1 MALASA
7 ITSIASS
14 VVGIPFAIAG
24 SVLEYEQGK
33 ANAQMQEDQ
42 MNYNKRL
49 AQREAAIQEDET
61 REAARRQRAN
71 DEVLRARQRAVLGK
85 SGAAMTAGSP
95 LALLGE
101 TARNQELGIQDTM
114 RTGYQKAQQSR
125 EQAKMF
131 GYQAR
136 VARAQAPSE
145 AMLALQIHSTLAG
158 AGKEI
163 AGSLGTYANSKTK

>member
-7 ITSIASS
+7 ITTISAAVVGTTLGVIGS
-14 VVGIPFAIAG
+14 VVQHNQA
-24 SVLEYEQGK
+24 K

-61 REAARRQRAN
+61 REAARRQSAN
-71 DEVLRARQRAVLGK
+71 DEILRARQRAGLGK

-145 AMLALQIHSTLAG
+145 GMLALQIHSTINSG
-158 AGKEI
+158 IKEI
-163 AGSLGTYANSKTK
+163 AGGMGTYANSKTK

>member
-7 ITSIASS
+7 ITSIAST
-14 VVGIPFAIAG
+14 VVGIPFNIIG
-24 SVLEYEQGK
+24 SVMEYNQAQ

-49 AQREAAIQEDET
+49 AEREAAVQEDEA

-71 DEVLRARQRAVLGK
+71 DEALRARQRALLGK
-85 SGAAMTAGSP
+85 SGAALTSGSP

-101 TARNQELGIQDTM
+101 TARDQELSVQDTM
-114 RTGYQKAQQSR
+114 RTGYLQSMQSR

-131 GYQAR
+131 GYQAK

-145 AMLALQIHSTLAG
+145 GMLALQIHSTLAG